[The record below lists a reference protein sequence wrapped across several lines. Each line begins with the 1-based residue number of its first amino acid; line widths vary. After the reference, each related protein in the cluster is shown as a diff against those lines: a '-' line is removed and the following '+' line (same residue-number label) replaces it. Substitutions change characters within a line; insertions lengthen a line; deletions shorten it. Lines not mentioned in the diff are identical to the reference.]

1 MKYSVRMGLAT
12 VVVCAGMS
20 TALKTE
26 PFLAGAQKE
35 HELQADATLADA
47 IGADYAFV
55 KAIGGGDAETARKL
69 LDEEFSW
76 TDRTG
81 KTRTKA
87 EILSVLA
94 SLSADGDTDVKVG
107 NFGQVVLIRGSHRI
121 PSQNV
126 SVRFARVWVK
136 RAAGWRVLI
145 HQETTMAEKTPATR
159 SGFGSPS
166 GGARVDCENPCKS
179 VPYKPEGG
187 AEREVVAMW
196 QAVERTVLTNDV
208 EAWIPNFTG
217 DFVFVT
223 PDGGPPLNK
232 ADRVAMI
239 KELKRTNT
247 TLIPARVESMKVWVL
262 GDAAV
267 MRSEHKP
274 VHGRTLHITRVFR
287 ERDCHWQIAFGQQTA
302 IE

>member
-1 MKYSVRMGLAT
+1 MRSFLRSVL
-12 VVVCAGMS
+12 VVAIICAAM
-20 TALKTE
+20 T
-26 PFLAGAQKE
+26 
-35 HELQADATLADA
+35 ATLDSRIVLAAEDEDLVLRTDHALVEA
-47 IGADYAFV
+47 IGR
-55 KAIGGGDAETARKL
+55 GDQGKVGLL
-69 LDEEFSW
+69 LDVDSSW
-76 TDRTG
+76 TNRTG
-81 KTRTKA
+81 KTWTKA
-87 EILSVLA
+87 EIPSLLA
-94 SLSADGDTDVKVG
+94 SLAAGPDTDVKTASY
-107 NFGQVVLIRGSHRI
+107 GQVMLLRGSHKTA
-121 PSQNV
+121 SQNA

-136 RAAGWRVLI
+136 RPVGWRLLLY
-145 HQETTMAEKTPATR
+145 QETTMAETMPATR

-166 GGARVDCENPCKS
+166 GGAHVECDNPCKT
-179 VPYKPEGG
+179 VPYNPQD
-187 AEREVVAMW
+187 AAAREVVEMW

-208 EAWIPNFTG
+208 EAWIPNFTN

-247 TLIPARVESMKVWVL
+247 TLIPAQVESMKVWVF

-274 VHGRTLHITRVFR
+274 MHGKMLHITRVFVK
-287 ERDCHWQIAFGQQTA
+287 RDGHWQIAFGQQTS

>member
-1 MKYSVRMGLAT
+1 MKFWMRMVVAT
-12 VVVCAGMS
+12 AMCAGLMS
-20 TALKTE
+20 ALETKLTS
-26 PFLAGAQKE
+26 AGGNDEAVQ
-35 HELQADATLADA
+35 QADRALTAA
-47 IGADYAFV
+47 IGT
-55 KAIGGGDAETARKL
+55 GDAAAAAKL
-69 LDEEFSW
+69 LDDEFSW

-81 KTRTKA
+81 KTLAKA
-87 EILSVLA
+87 KLLPVLA
-94 SLSADGDTDVKVG
+94 SLAADNDTDVKTS
-107 NFGQVVLIRGSHRI
+107 NFGKIVLIRGSHRI
-121 PSQNV
+121 SSQNA

-136 RAAGWRVLI
+136 RAEGWRALVY
-145 HQETTMAEKTPATR
+145 QETTMAEKTPATR

-166 GGARVDCENPCKS
+166 GGAPVDCENPCKS
-179 VPYKPEGG
+179 VPYKPEGA
-187 AEREVVAMW
+187 AEQEVVAMW

-208 EAWIPNFTG
+208 DAWIPNFTD

-239 KELKRTNT
+239 KELKRSNT
-247 TLIPARVESMKVWVL
+247 MLIPARVESMKIWAF

-274 VHGRTLHITRVFR
+274 VHGRTLHITRVFVK
-287 ERDCHWQIAFGQQTA
+287 RDGHWQIAFGQQTA

>member
-1 MKYSVRMGLAT
+1 MNVMLRMILALGLAVIGT
-12 VVVCAGMS
+12 P
-20 TALKTE
+20 L
-26 PFLAGAQKE
+26 PFLWTEAKAGADE
-35 HELQADATLADA
+35 EMALQADHSLVEM
-47 IGADYAFV
+47 IG
-55 KAIGGGDAETARKL
+55 KGDAASAGKL
-69 LDEEFSW
+69 LDDEFSW
-76 TDRTG
+76 TDRAG

-87 EILSVLA
+87 EILAVLG
-94 SLSADGDTDVKVG
+94 SLGAESDEDVKVG
-107 NFGQVVLIRGSHRI
+107 NYGQIVLIRGSHQI
-121 PSQNV
+121 PSQSG

-136 RAAGWRVLI
+136 RPAGWKALI
-145 HQETTMAEKTPATR
+145 YQETTMAEKTPATR

-166 GGARVDCENPCKS
+166 GGAPVDCDNPCKN
-179 VPYKPEGG
+179 VPYKPEGA
-187 AEREVVAMW
+187 AEQEVVAMW

-208 EAWIPNFTG
+208 EAWIPNFTD

-274 VHGRTLHITRVFR
+274 VHGKTLHITRAFVKR
-287 ERDCHWQIAFGQQTA
+287 QGHWQITFGQQTA
-302 IE
+302 MQ

>member
-1 MKYSVRMGLAT
+1 MNFFLRMVLVAGT
-12 VVVCAGMS
+12 MSAGMV
-20 TALKTE
+20 A
-26 PFLAGAQKE
+26 PFASKQAMVRGAQQT
-35 HELQADATLADA
+35 LQQADHALVDA
-47 IGADYAFV
+47 IQKSDAGGAA
-55 KAIGGGDAETARKL
+55 KL
-69 LDEEFSW
+69 LDDEFSW

-87 EILSVLA
+87 EILPALSSLA
-94 SLSADGDTDVKVG
+94 ADRDMDFKTSDL
-107 NFGQVVLIRGSHRI
+107 GQVALIRGSHRI

-126 SVRFARVWVK
+126 SVRFARVWVR
-136 RAAGWRVLI
+136 RADGWKALI
-145 HQETTMAEKTPATR
+145 YQETTMAEKTPATR

-166 GGARVDCENPCKS
+166 GGAPVDCENPCKS
-179 VPYKPEGG
+179 VPYKPEGA
-187 AEREVVAMW
+187 AEQEVVAMW

-208 EAWIPNFTG
+208 EAWIPNFTE

-274 VHGRTLHITRVFR
+274 AHGKTLHITRVFLKR
-287 ERDCHWQIAFGQQTA
+287 SGHWQITFGQQTS

>member
-1 MKYSVRMGLAT
+1 MKSFLRYVLVA
-12 VVVCAGMS
+12 VLLCAGMMA
-20 TALKTE
+20 ALETRIIR
-26 PFLAGAQKE
+26 AGEDQE
-35 HELQADATLADA
+35 LVLQADHALVEA
-47 IGADYAFV
+47 ID
-55 KAIGGGDAETARKL
+55 KGDQEKVALL
-69 LDEEFSW
+69 LDVDFSW

-87 EILSVLA
+87 EIPSLLA
-94 SLSADGDTDVKVG
+94 SLAASHDTNIKAANYGEVT
-107 NFGQVVLIRGSHRI
+107 LLRGSHRI
-121 PSQNV
+121 ASQNA

-136 RAAGWRVLI
+136 RPKGWQLLI
-145 HQETTMAEKTPATR
+145 DQETTMAETTPATR

-166 GGARVDCENPCKS
+166 GGAPVDCDNPCKT
-179 VPYKPEGG
+179 VPYQPQEV
-187 AEREVVAMW
+187 AAQEVVAMW

-239 KELKRTNT
+239 KELKRANT
-247 TLIPARVESMKVWVL
+247 ALIPAKVESMKVWVF

-274 VHGRTLHITRVFR
+274 MHGKTLHITRVFVK
-287 ERDCHWQIAFGQQTA
+287 RDGHWQITFGQQTA

>member
-1 MKYSVRMGLAT
+1 MRLFVRFVLIVSAICAVVFAAPEWKPVLAGEDVEMVLKADHT
-12 VVVCAGMS
+12 LVEALGKGDKATAGM
-20 TALKTE
+20 
-26 PFLAGAQKE
+26 
-35 HELQADATLADA
+35 
-47 IGADYAFV
+47 
-55 KAIGGGDAETARKL
+55 L
-69 LDEEFSW
+69 LDAEFSW

-87 EILSVLA
+87 EILPVLA
-94 SLSADGDTDVKVG
+94 SLAAEGDSDVKVG
-107 NFGQVVLIRGSHRI
+107 SFGQVVLIRGNHKI
-121 PSQNV
+121 TSQNV

-136 RAAGWRVLI
+136 RAKGWQALI
-145 HQETTMAEKTPATR
+145 YQETTMAGKMPATR

-166 GGARVDCENPCKS
+166 GGAPVDCENPCKS
-179 VPYKPEGG
+179 VPYQPERA
-187 AEREVVAMW
+187 AEQEVVAMW

-208 EAWIPNFTG
+208 EAWIPNFKE

-232 ADRVAMI
+232 ADRVTMI

-247 TLIPARVESMKVWVL
+247 TLIPAKVESMKVWVL

-274 VHGRTLHITRVFR
+274 VHGRTLHITRVFVKSSG
-287 ERDCHWQIAFGQQTA
+287 HWQIAFGQQTA
-302 IE
+302 ME